1 MALQSHLYSPAILL
15 PEPRIAQDLRR
26 HRRVQLAISGR
37 FMRADRQ
44 EYPCEVKDISVGGAS
59 VMSAVL
65 PEAGERVIA
74 YFDQLGGIE
83 GVVGRTFAAG
93 FAFQF
98 RITAYKKEKLA
109 AQITWLMNRDAF
121 PDEAGRQH
129 ERVGVNGRKSK
140 LKLEDGVVIDVDV
153 LDVSSSGA
161 SLGTSARPAIGSEVF
176 IGKIKAFVRR
186 HHDGGIGLQFAVMQD
201 VNTLRQGF

>member
-1 MALQSHLYSPAILL
+1 MALQSQLYSPAIML

-26 HRRVQLAISGR
+26 HRRIQLALAGR

-59 VMSAVL
+59 VTSAVL

-83 GVVGRTFAAG
+83 GIVGRTFPTG

-98 RITAYKKEKLA
+98 RITAHKKEKLA

-140 LKLEDGVVIDVDV
+140 LKLEDGIVIDVDV
-153 LDVSSSGA
+153 LDVSSSGT

-186 HHDGGIGLQFAVMQD
+186 HHDGGVGLQFAVMQD
-201 VNTLRQGF
+201 VNALRQSF

>member
-1 MALQSHLYSPAILL
+1 MALQSQLFNPAILL

-26 HRRVQLAISGR
+26 HRRVKIALSGR

-44 EYPCEVKDISVGGAS
+44 EYPCEVKDISVGGVS
-59 VMSAVL
+59 VVSSVL

-83 GVVGRTFAAG
+83 GVVGRTFITG

-98 RITAYKKEKLA
+98 RITAHKKEKLA
-109 AQITWLMNRDAF
+109 VQITWLMNRDAF
-121 PDEAGRQH
+121 SDEAGRQH
-129 ERVGVNGRKSK
+129 ERVGVYDRKSK

-153 LDVSSSGA
+153 QDVSSSGA

-201 VNTLRQGF
+201 VNSLRQGF